1 MAKDQNL
8 EEVLIARNNDTG
20 QVGAVTGLNE
30 DGTPKM
36 TDVKSA
42 KLSDLVKFS
51 KGQNPLE
58 AFLSNFVRQ
67 CKNPTTFGFFRVPA
81 DRYETVGTVIGDFAK
96 DPVANAEMLKNNKV
110 DLPQATQGNKPEATQ
125 TAEQPKQSP
134 AGSPQEEQQAQSNTQ
149 APAKETGH
157 SAIDESKIDWANLKE
172 KWGINRDELEKWG
185 DLREMLYNRK
195 SRVVTVT
202 PTFVGEKFPIDAR
215 LSFRTD
221 PDGNV
226 KVVPHFIH
234 REPKLDQEFN
244 GYRFSK
250 DEKTV
255 LRETGNLGKIVE
267 LTDKN
272 GEKVPSY
279 VSIDRY
285 TNEIVSV
292 PVKDVRV
299 RDTVGQT
306 KLTDAEVAQ
315 LKQGMALAPKE
326 ITDKNGKTYTVV
338 LQVSADRKAVEFVP
352 GTIRKQEQAQTQ
364 TQTQNG
370 TTNQQQSSWLT
381 KDGKIKPLSKWAK
394 IPLTEQQ
401 QKDYAEG
408 RVAELTDR
416 LDDKGQP
423 CTVYLWFN
431 PEKQRPNTSFN
442 DPRVEV
448 AEESKT
454 QKAVNNDGLTN
465 EATSKVAEPLQKY
478 QTAPKNES
486 QMRQQRSSQSAFDN
500 SRKNPKGPK
509 M

>member
-42 KLSDLVKFS
+42 KLSDLVKFQ

-96 DPVANAEMLKNNKV
+96 DPVANADMLKNNKV
-110 DLPQATQGNKPEATQ
+110 DLPQDT
-125 TAEQPKQSP
+125 QPKQSP
-134 AGSPQEEQQAQSNTQ
+134 AGSPQEEQQAQSNAQ
-149 APAKETGH
+149 ASAKEARH

-172 KWGINRDELEKWG
+172 KWGIDRDELEKSG

-202 PTFVGEKFPIDAR
+202 PTFAGEKFPIDAR
-215 LSFRTD
+215 LSFRTNA
-221 PDGNV
+221 DGNV

-244 GYRFSK
+244 GYKFSK

-255 LRETGNLGKIVE
+255 LRETGNLGKVVE

-292 PVKDVRV
+292 PVKDVFV
-299 RDTVGQT
+299 RDIVGQT
-306 KLTDAEVAQ
+306 KLTVAEVMQ
-315 LKQGMALAPKE
+315 LKEGKALPPKE
-326 ITDKNGKTYTVV
+326 ITDKNGKTYNVV
-338 LQVSADRKAVEFVP
+338 LQVSADRKGVEFVP
-352 GTIRKQEQAQTQ
+352 GAVRKQEQSQ

-408 RVAELTDR
+408 RVAELTNR

-431 PEKQRPNTSFN
+431 PEKQRPNTSLN
-442 DPRVEV
+442 DPRVKV

-478 QTAPKNES
+478 QTAPKNED
-486 QMRQQRSSQSAFDN
+486 QMRQQR
-500 SRKNPKGPK
+500 KPKGPK
-509 M
+509 I

>member
-96 DPVANAEMLKNNKV
+96 DPVANADMLKNNKV
-110 DLPQATQGNKPEATQ
+110 DLPQDTQDNKQEAAK

-149 APAKETGH
+149 VPAKETGH
-157 SAIDESKIDWANLKE
+157 SAIEESKIDWANLKE
-172 KWGINRDELEKWG
+172 KWGIDRDELEKSG

-226 KVVPHFIH
+226 KLVPHFIH

-299 RDTVGQT
+299 RDAVGQT

-352 GTIRKQEQAQTQ
+352 GAIRKQEQA
-364 TQTQNG
+364 QTQNG

>member
-67 CKNPTTFGFFRVPA
+67 CKNPTTFGFFRVPS
-81 DRYETVGTVIGDFAK
+81 DRYDTVGTVIGDLAK

-110 DLPQATQGNKPEATQ
+110 ELPQAAQDNKQEAAQ

-134 AGSPQEEQQAQSNTQ
+134 AGSPQEEQQAQSNAQ
-149 APAKETGH
+149 ASAKDTRH

-172 KWGINRDELEKWG
+172 KWGIDRDELEKSG

-202 PTFVGEKFPIDAR
+202 PTFAGEKFPIDAR

-221 PDGNV
+221 ADGNV

-234 REPKLDQEFN
+234 REPKLDQEFE
-244 GYRFSK
+244 GYKFSK
-250 DEKTV
+250 EDKAA
-255 LRETGNLGKIVE
+255 LRETGNLGKVVE
-267 LTDKN
+267 LTGKN
-272 GEKVPSY
+272 GEKIPSF

-292 PVKDVRV
+292 PVKDVYI
-299 RDTVGQT
+299 RDTIGNT
-306 KLTDAEVAQ
+306 KLTMPEINE
-315 LKQGMALAPKE
+315 LKQGKALPPKE
-326 ITDKNGKTYTVV
+326 ISDKNGKTYNVV
-338 LQVSADRKAVEFVP
+338 LQVSADRRGVEFVP
-352 GTIRKQEQAQTQ
+352 GGARRQEQKEQKAQ
-364 TQTQNG
+364 G
-370 TTNQQQSSWLT
+370 QQQSSWMT
-381 KDGKIKPLSKWAK
+381 KDGKIKPISKWAGV
-394 IPLTEQQ
+394 PMTPQQ
-401 QKDYAEG
+401 QADYTAG
-408 RVAELTDR
+408 KVVELTNIP
-416 LDDKGQP
+416 DKQGQLN
-423 CTVYLWFN
+423 TVYLKFN
-431 PEKQRPNTSFN
+431 PEKQRPTTSLN
-442 DPRVEV
+442 DPRVTV

-454 QKAVNNDGLTN
+454 QKAVNTDGLTN
-465 EATSKVAEPLQKY
+465 EATKHVAEPLQKY
-478 QTAPKNES
+478 QTSPKNEE
-486 QMRQQRSSQSAFDN
+486 QAKQQR
-500 SRKNPKGPK
+500 KPKGPK

>member
-58 AFLSNFVRQ
+58 AFMSNFIRQ
-67 CKNPTTFGFFRVPA
+67 CKNPSTFGFFRVPA
-81 DRYETVGTVIGDFAK
+81 DRYDTVGTVIVDLAK
-96 DPVANAEMLKNNKV
+96 DPVANAEMLKNNRV
-110 DLPQATQGNKPEATQ
+110 DVPQAAQEKKQAAVQ
-125 TAEQPKQSP
+125 TAGQPKQSP
-134 AGSPQEEQQAQSNTQ
+134 DGTPAEQQETPNNAQAST
-149 APAKETGH
+149 AEARH
-157 SAIDESKIDWANLKE
+157 STIDESKIDWNALKE
-172 KWGINRDELEKWG
+172 KWGIDRAELEKSG

-195 SRVVTVT
+195 SRIVTVT
-202 PTFVGEKFPIDAR
+202 PTFAGEKFPIDAR

-221 PDGNV
+221 PQGNV

-234 REPKLDQEFN
+234 KEPKLDQEFE
-244 GYRFSK
+244 GYKFTK
-250 DEKTV
+250 EDKAA
-255 LRETGNLGKIVE
+255 LRETGNLGKVVE
-267 LTDKN
+267 LTGKD
-272 GEKVPSY
+272 GEKVPSF

-292 PVKDVRV
+292 PVKDVYV

-306 KLTDAEVAQ
+306 KLTDAEIAQ
-315 LKQGMALAPKE
+315 LKRGQALPPKE
-326 ITDKNGKTYTVV
+326 ITDKNGKTYNVV
-338 LQVSADRKAVEFVP
+338 LQVSADRKGVEFVP
-352 GTIRKQEQAQTQ
+352 GGARKQEQAQSQGNTA
-364 TQTQNG
+364 T
-370 TTNQQQSSWLT
+370 QQQSSWLT

-408 RVAELTDR
+408 RVAELTNR

-431 PEKQRPNTSFN
+431 PEKQRPNTSLN
-442 DPRVEV
+442 DPRVQV

-465 EATSKVAEPLQKY
+465 EATKHVAEPLEKY
-478 QTAPKNES
+478 QTAPKNEE
-486 QMRQQRSSQSAFDN
+486 QARQQR
-500 SRKNPKGPK
+500 KPKGPK